1 MDSSQSV
8 AGAEVIIVGG
18 GIAGLA
24 CAVELCRSGLS
35 VVLLERDAEPGGR
48 ARSWVDE
55 TTGDTVDI
63 GPHILLTE
71 YQNMLRMMDDLG
83 TRNDVVW
90 QPEKFLTFV
99 DEPRPVDIRMYRF
112 PAPFHFLPS
121 LLGAPQL
128 SLYDLASNYRLMWS
142 VMRMSDEES
151 LRLDDFV
158 AEDHLQQM
166 GVSER
171 CIDWFWR
178 SACMAIMNVPLE
190 QCSAG
195 SLLRFFRFM
204 MGQSGYQVGF
214 AGRGLG
220 ELFVPAAL
228 ERIRASGGRVLTR
241 TEASAVDGADGVA
254 SEVRLKDGTCL
265 NAAAV
270 VCTVPP
276 QQLEALLPQ
285 RWREQHATFR
295 GLGQFEAT
303 PYVSSYLWFDRKL
316 TGEKFWARVWAPDN
330 FNYDSYDLSNIR
342 PRWTKKPSVIA
353 SNIVFSHRA
362 ADMDDDEIIATTLRE
377 LGDFLPEISAAK
389 LLHARV
395 HRIPMAVPAPY
406 PGVEK
411 LRPQTSSPV
420 ENLFLAGDWTATGL
434 PASME
439 SAVRSGYL
447 AAENV
452 LAKFGRP
459 REIAIPPPS
468 AEGLVKLVGGH

>member
-1 MDSSQSV
+1 MTMSEPK
-8 AGAEVIIVGG
+8 AEIDAVIVGG

-35 VVLLERDAEPGGR
+35 VTLLERDAEPGGR

-55 TTGDTVDI
+55 ITGDTIDI
-63 GPHILLTE
+63 GPHILLSE
-71 YQNMLRMMDDLG
+71 YQNMLRLMEDLG
-83 TRNDVVW
+83 TLGHVVW
-90 QPEKFLTFV
+90 QPEKFITFV

-121 LLGAPQL
+121 LLAAPQL

-142 VMRMSDEES
+142 VMRMSDSES
-151 LRLDDFV
+151 LSLDDIV
-158 AEDHLQQM
+158 AEHHLQQM

-228 ERIRASGGRVLTR
+228 ARIRASGGRVLTR
-241 TEASAVDGADGVA
+241 TEASAIEGADGA
-254 SEVRLKDGTCL
+254 ATAVRLADGTQL
-265 NAAAV
+265 HAGAV
-270 VCTVPP
+270 VSTVPP
-276 QQLEALLPQ
+276 QQLDALVPQHWRQQHEAFQ
-285 RWREQHATFR
+285 
-295 GLGQFEAT
+295 GLGRFEAS
-303 PYVSSYLWFDRKL
+303 PYISTYLWFDRKL
-316 TGEKFWARVWAPDN
+316 TDEKFWARVWAPEN

-342 PRWTKKPSVIA
+342 PRWANKPSVIA

-362 ADMDDDEIIATTLRE
+362 ADMDDDEIIAITMRE
-377 LGDFLPEISAAK
+377 LGDFLPEVSAAK
-389 LLHARV
+389 LRHARV
-395 HRIPMAVPAPY
+395 HRTPMAVPAPY
-406 PGVEK
+406 PGLEK
-411 LRPQTSSPV
+411 LRPQTTSPV
-420 ENLFLAGDWTATGL
+420 GNLFLAGDWTDTGL

-452 LAKFGRP
+452 LARFGRP
-459 REIAIPPPS
+459 REIAVPPPT
-468 AEGLVKLVGGH
+468 AEGLVRMVGGH